1 MDVIHPQLTLPVTKL
16 TVMPSLEI
24 LDIGRNKIK
33 RLPTQPGSLV
43 NLRVGSLFGPMDTR
57 PYVLM
62 VFQVFSFYR
71 NKITRLPPYLVK
83 FTHLSILRAEQNPW
97 EWPPKRLMES
107 QSPTKDFIKTIQH
120 WIEDNAPSE
129 HRSLSSDSTLREESG
144 LESRR

>member
-1 MDVIHPQLTLPVTKL
+1 
-16 TVMPSLEI
+16 MPSLEI

-43 NLRVGSLFGPMDTR
+43 NLRVGLLFGPMDTR

-71 NKITRLPPYLVK
+71 NKITRLPPYLVM

-97 EWPPKRLMES
+97 EWPPKRLMDS

-129 HRSLSSDSTLREESG
+129 HRSLSSDSTLREESD